1 MAHRHIIYKVLGST
15 CRYVFQAGGWVE
27 VDQLVGLLVKC
38 IGSCGVSCHFSCV
51 PKKTRGSKKGWLCI
65 SCKPEKDKSSSI
77 SKLKKN
83 MQEGSEL
90 RESVSFLSAA
100 VDKNDELMNAVMTE
114 LKRTQE
120 ENIQFKNE
128 NVELRDTVSHLGV
141 RVRNLEQYSRRQNIE
156 IAGVPETQGE
166 NVTAVLKDVERA
178 LGVEMK
184 QAGVVA
190 AHRIPS
196 CNKTTEN
203 K

>member
-1 MAHRHIIYKVLGST
+1 MIA
-15 CRYVFQAGGWVE
+15 E
-27 VDQLVGLLVKC
+27 
-38 IGSCGVSCHFSCV
+38 
-51 PKKTRGSKKGWLCI
+51 
-65 SCKPEKDKSSSI
+65 
-77 SKLKKN
+77 LKKS
-83 MQEGSEL
+83 MQEGSEI

-100 VDKNDELMNAVMTE
+100 VDKNDELMKAVITE

-120 ENIQFKNE
+120 ENIQLKKE
-128 NVELRDTVSHLGV
+128 NAELRDTVSHLGV

-178 LGVEMK
+178 VGVEMK

-196 CNKTTEN
+196 YNKTTEN